1 MRDDL
6 PSGTVTFLFTD
17 VEGSTKLLHS
27 LGADAYAE
35 ALAEHRRV
43 IREACAAA
51 GRRRSRHTGDAF
63 FFAFPTAPGALA
75 AAAALTEALAPAPI
89 RVRIG
94 LHTGTPLL
102 TDEGY
107 VGDDVHRAARIGAAA
122 HGGQVLLSSSTA
134 SLAELA
140 VIDLGEHRFK
150 DLSAP
155 ERVYQL
161 GADEFPPPKT
171 LYQTNLPIPSTPFLG
186 RQREVAEV
194 LALLS
199 RDDVRLL
206 TLTGPGGTG
215 KTRLAAHAAGALTE
229 RYPDGVWWVPLAS
242 LRDPDL
248 VLDSASHTLAA
259 KGDLAG
265 RIGDGRM
272 LLLLDNFEHLLR
284 AAAGLAPLLSTC
296 PNLELL
302 VTSRERLQLQG
313 EQVYPVPA
321 LVESDSVRLFL
332 ARARALDPSFSSNG
346 AVARLCSRLDNLP
359 LALELAAA
367 RTVVF
372 TPEQLLER
380 LGERLDL
387 LVAPRDADP
396 RQHTLRTTMEW
407 SYDLLDADERRLFR
421 SLSLFVGGCSY
432 EALEHVCEAG
442 ADTLQSLLD
451 KSLVR
456 RRDDELRPRYWM
468 LETLRQFAAG
478 MLVSSPDEE
487 EEVGVRHT
495 DYYLALAK
503 MARPELEGEY
513 QESWLNRLE
522 LEHGNVRAVLERAI
536 TSAPGVALELAA
548 STYHFWHIRGH
559 LSEGRKWLEES
570 AERVVERD
578 TLLRADALGSAAD
591 LARLQGDLESATE
604 LAESSLDIARRNR
617 DPKLTGFALNTLSSI
632 AGEKGEFV
640 RAATLLEEAIP
651 ELRRAEDRRG
661 LAIATSNL
669 GYVALTMGDLERAAA
684 LFEESLDL
692 QRETGDAAS
701 AALIL
706 LNLGLVSLRRE
717 RPDRAADAYGECL
730 RLSARLGHRE
740 FVAYAEDGLAA
751 LAMREGRLG
760 RALRLV
766 ASAATLREATGSSP
780 DPAERE
786 LHESTLE
793 AVRRGFDLEMIE
805 AAYEAARALTLDE
818 AVAYALSDNV

>member
-1 MRDDL
+1 VRDDL
-6 PSGTVTFLFTD
+6 PTGTVTFLFTD
-17 VEGSTKLLHS
+17 VEGSTKLLRD
-27 LGADAYAE
+27 LGAESYAE
-35 ALAEHRRV
+35 ALAGHRRI
-43 IREACAAA
+43 IREACAAH
-51 GRRRSRHTGDAF
+51 GGVEVDTQGDAF

-75 AAAALTEALAPAPI
+75 AAAALTEALAPGPI
-89 RVRIG
+89 RVRTG

-102 TDEGY
+102 TEVGY

-122 HGGQVLLSSSTA
+122 HGGQVLVSASTA

-186 RQREVAEV
+186 REREVAEV

-248 VLDSASHTLAA
+248 VLDTASHALVAE
-259 KGDLAG
+259 GDLTG

-272 LLLLDNFEHLLR
+272 LLLLDNFEHLLQ
-284 AAAGLAPLLSTC
+284 AAARLAPLLATC

-321 LVESDSVRLFL
+321 LVERDSVRLFL
-332 ARARALDPSFSSNG
+332 ARARGLDPSFSANG

-380 LGERLDL
+380 LGQRLDL
-387 LVAPRDADP
+387 FVAGRDADP
-396 RQHTLRTTMEW
+396 RQHTLRATIEW
-407 SYDLLDADERRLFR
+407 SYDLLDAEEQRLFR
-421 SLSLFVGGCSY
+421 SLSIFAGGCNY
-432 EALEHVCEAG
+432 DAVEQVCEAG

-451 KSLVR
+451 KSLLR
-456 RRDDELRPRYWM
+456 RSDGELGPRYWM
-468 LETLRQFAAG
+468 LETLRQFAAE
-478 MLVSSPDEE
+478 MLARSSEE
-487 EEVGVRHT
+487 EGVGERHT
-495 DYYLALAK
+495 THYVALAEV
-503 MARPELEGEY
+503 ARPELVGAN
-513 QESWLNRLE
+513 QEWWLNRLE
-522 LEHGNVRAVLERAI
+522 PEHGNMRVVLERAI
-536 TSAPGVALELAA
+536 SSAPGVALELAA
-548 STYHFWHIRGH
+548 SMYSFWHVRGH
-559 LSEGRKWLEES
+559 LSEGRKWLEEA

-591 LARLQGDLESATE
+591 LARLQGDLESATA
-604 LAESSLDIARRNR
+604 LAESSLDIARRHR
-617 DPKLTGFALNTLSSI
+617 DPTLTGFALSTLASI

-640 RAATLLEEAIP
+640 RAAALLEEAIP
-651 ELRRAEDRRG
+651 ELRRADDRRG

-684 LFEESLDL
+684 LFEEGLDL

-706 LNLGLVSLRRE
+706 LNLGLVSLRRD
-717 RPDRAADAYGECL
+717 RPARAADAYGECL

-740 FVAYAEDGLAA
+740 YVAYAEDGLAA
-751 LAMREGRLG
+751 LAVREGRLG

-766 ASAATLREATGSSP
+766 ASAAVLREATGSSL

-793 AVRRGFDLEMIE
+793 AVRRGFDLETIT

-818 AVAYALSDNV
+818 AVAYALSENS